1 MYKKGIVLLI
11 SIFILMFLMGCG
23 GNTFSRSCDTLTGVN
38 EDINEVYLAI
48 QAVHNQDPNI
58 LSETDIQNLFNARSA
73 LMSFTDGICV
83 IGETL
88 ED

>member
-11 SIFILMFLMGCG
+11 SIFIMLFLIGCG

-48 QAVHNQDPNI
+48 QAVHEQDPNI
-58 LSETDIQNLFNARSA
+58 LSDTDIKNLFNARSA
-73 LMSFTDGICV
+73 LISFTDGVCV

-88 ED
+88 DD